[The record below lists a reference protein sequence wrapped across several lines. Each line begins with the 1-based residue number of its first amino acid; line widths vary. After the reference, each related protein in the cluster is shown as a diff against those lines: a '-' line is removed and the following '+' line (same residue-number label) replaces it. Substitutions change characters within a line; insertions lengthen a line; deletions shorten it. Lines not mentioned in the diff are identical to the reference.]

1 MVTKLLLYSL
11 FGFASLRTVDAEPTL
26 PPTLKLPW
34 GVYEGQLMA
43 DDPEIYLFENVRF
56 GANPPR
62 FGAPAFPTTTNSSVQ
77 PVSDGLNCI
86 QIDPSTLR
94 NGPGGRSPVRTP
106 KDQDNPQGEDC
117 LFLDLYVPR
126 TVIDKPPANP
136 LPVVVWIY
144 GGAFAFGSKNQLG
157 PLYTG
162 QAVIAA
168 SNYQTIF
175 VAGNYRLGAFGWLS
189 GDYMQKV
196 GQPNAGL
203 YDQALL
209 FEWVQKYISQV
220 SGNASKVSAWGES
233 AGAGS
238 ILHHLVREDG
248 VVDPTFKTFAVQSP
262 AFEWAW
268 DNSPMGTL
276 DQVYQNFSHH
286 AGCGLAFNLTCLQQ
300 STSKN
305 LTKANQALFNS
316 VKQTGLFPV
325 GPAVDD
331 KWVTTIPTI
340 SFANGKYWNSS
351 IKSTII
357 SHCLNETA
365 SFTPPNVTS
374 SDTFTEFLETFL
386 PGADLAPQRQEIA
399 NQYPCTKSPYNGDYR
414 FCIATVIRDA
424 SFTCNTRDLY
434 SAYPTISHM
443 MQYGFPD
450 AKYAYHT
457 SDLLALFANNETE
470 AVDILLHTDN
480 NLTPTEADFYADALI
495 GTQLARAYQTYFASF
510 ALSVGNPNALPRPKV
525 GLLHRQT
532 TPDWTVADGSGDA
545 LQDVLEVRGPSLIPG
560 VKLVSLTSDDQNIRT
575 PCAFWT
581 KIANETVKA
590 QEAKF
595 VAKSREKGVDSD
607 EL

>member
-11 FGFASLRTVDAEPTL
+11 FGFARLRTVHAEPTL

-34 GVYEGQLMA
+34 GVYEGQPMA

-86 QIDPSTLR
+86 QIDPSDLSTA
-94 NGPGGRSPVRTP
+94 PGGRSPIGTP
-106 KDQDNPQGEDC
+106 NDQGNQQGEDC
-117 LFLDLYVPR
+117 LFLDLYVPKI
-126 TVIDKPPANP
+126 VIDTPPANP

-162 QAVIAA
+162 QSVIAA

-175 VAGNYRLGAFGWLS
+175 IAGNYRLGAFGWLS
-189 GDYMQKV
+189 GDYMQKN

-220 SGNASKVSAWGES
+220 SGDASKVSAWGES

-276 DQVYQNFSHH
+276 DQVYQNFSYQ

-300 STSKN
+300 STN
-305 LTKANQALFNS
+305 LTEANLALFAN

-351 IKSTII
+351 IRSTII

-365 SFTPPNVTS
+365 SFTPPDVTS
-374 SDTFTEFLETFL
+374 SDTFTGFLETFF
-386 PGADLAPQRQEIA
+386 PEADLEPQRQDIA
-399 NQYPCTKSPYNGDYR
+399 NQYPCTKPPYNGDYR

-443 MQYGFPD
+443 MQYAFPT
-450 AKYAYHT
+450 AEYAHHA
-457 SDLLALFANNETE
+457 SDLLTLFANNKTE
-470 AVDILLHTDN
+470 AVDILMDFDK
-480 NLTPTEADFYADALI
+480 NLTTTEAGLYADALV

-510 ALSVGNPNALPRPKV
+510 AVSVGNPNALPRPKV
-525 GLLHRQT
+525 KPVPLLPGWT
-532 TPDWTVADGSGDA
+532 TPDWPVADGSEDA
-545 LQDVLEVRGPSLIPG
+545 LQNVLKVREPAVQPF
-560 VKLVSLTSDDQNIRT
+560 KPTSDDQNT
-575 PCAFWT
+575 QTACAFWT
-581 KIANETVKA
+581 KIANEIVKA
-590 QEAKF
+590 QKARF
-595 VAKSREKGVDSD
+595 VAKGREKGVDFD